1 MQRDPS
7 SRNIDNLAELLVFLM
22 RLSLIFYSKE
32 TLLNCSE
39 TIFSLIESSKKKL
52 IGWRIGQNVC

>member
-22 RLSLIFYSKE
+22 RLFLIS
-32 TLLNCSE
+32 TA
-39 TIFSLIESSKKKL
+39 KK
-52 IGWRIGQNVC
+52 RF